1 MDGRFEG
8 ESADK
13 YCGKDSLSDVQ
24 RVVESRYGTISGD
37 ARMRLRDLG

>member
-1 MDGRFEG
+1 MGGSRG
-8 ESADK
+8 KVQIS
-13 YCGKDSLSDVQ
+13 KDSLSDVQ